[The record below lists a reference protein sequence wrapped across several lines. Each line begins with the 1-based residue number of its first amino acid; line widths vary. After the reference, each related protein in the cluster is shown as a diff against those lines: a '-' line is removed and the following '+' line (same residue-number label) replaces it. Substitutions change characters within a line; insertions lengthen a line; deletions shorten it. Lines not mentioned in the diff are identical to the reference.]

1 VPNEPRNLEEQLERL
16 QAAQTRRLGLAHQVV
31 GLNLYDANE
40 LAARSGCQLRVVRR
54 DGKSADVTADF
65 VTNRID
71 VEVEGDIV
79 VRPWPG

>member
-1 VPNEPRNLEEQLERL
+1 VPDEPQIPDVQLEQLR
-16 QAAQTRRLGLAHQVV
+16 AAQTRRLAVARQVV
-31 GLNLYDANE
+31 GLNLHDANE
-40 LAARSGCQLRVVRR
+40 LADRSGCQLRVVRR
-54 DGKSADVTADF
+54 DGKGADVTADF